1 VDKQAGMTDEIRSLA
16 CFVASIRIERQRR
29 CIIMDMIESTK
40 KAEWME
46 DRIRMGL
53 PSVKKM
59 RSIFWVSG
67 RTRVIGEWWTR
78 VDSDPEG
85 SVQGQQ

>member
-29 CIIMDMIESTK
+29 CIIMDILESTK

-46 DRIRMGL
+46 DPDQDGPTECQGDAINLLGIRSN
-53 PSVKKM
+53 PSD
-59 RSIFWVSG
+59 W
-67 RTRVIGEWWTR
+67 
-78 VDSDPEG
+78 
-85 SVQGQQ
+85 